1 KFGSGWVAGGRLG
14 VGTRGRLRAG
24 SALVA
29 RGEFSIVIA
38 SLGATADHGES
49 LGALAAGY
57 VLLSAL
63 AGPLIAKY
71 VD

>member
-1 KFGSGWVAGGRLG
+1 VACRRLG
-14 VGTRGRLRAG
+14 IGTRGRLRAG
-24 SALVA
+24 SALIA

-38 SLGATADHGES
+38 SLGAATDDGDE
-49 LGALAAGY
+49 LGALAAGF

-63 AGPLIAKY
+63 VGSLVAKY